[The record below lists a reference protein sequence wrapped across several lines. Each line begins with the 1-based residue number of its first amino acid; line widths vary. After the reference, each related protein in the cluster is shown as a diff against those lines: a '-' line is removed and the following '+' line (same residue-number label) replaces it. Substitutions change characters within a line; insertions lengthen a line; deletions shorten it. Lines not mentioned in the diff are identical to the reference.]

1 MIRLGIPLNMNIIEE
16 VTALRPCCCLSLGV
30 ILPWCKPSYFEKIQ
44 GRSLCFCFGF
54 LLFLCVLIILIAL
67 VQRCGNG
74 IGKCQVIHWPKK
86 KKKGHSQDH
95 FFECGACTEHDA
107 VSLIF
112 LASKQIRPRAKFHRQ
127 MFWVASLRLIRSKTE
142 KWGTVTYL
150 WLFP

>member
-1 MIRLGIPLNMNIIEE
+1 MFLFWFSSVSGCADNINLICAEMWEWHTKVSGDPL
-16 VTALRPCCCLSLGV
+16 TT
-30 ILPWCKPSYFEKIQ
+30 
-44 GRSLCFCFGF
+44 
-54 LLFLCVLIILIAL
+54 
-67 VQRCGNG
+67 
-74 IGKCQVIHWPKK
+74 

-142 KWGTVTYL
+142 K
-150 WLFP
+150 